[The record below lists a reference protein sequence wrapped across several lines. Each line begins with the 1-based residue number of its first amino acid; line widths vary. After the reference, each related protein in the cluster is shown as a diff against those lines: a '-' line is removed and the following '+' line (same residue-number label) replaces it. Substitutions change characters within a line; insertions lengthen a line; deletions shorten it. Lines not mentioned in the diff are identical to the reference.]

1 MPGHDLIVIGASAG
15 GIEALSELVK
25 DLPAELPAAVFVA
38 VHIPAHS
45 KSTLPKILG
54 RRSVL
59 PALKPEDGEEIRPG
73 RIYVAPPDR
82 HLLIK
87 RGFIHVVHGPRENG
101 SRPAIDPLFR
111 TAARAYGRRV
121 IGVVLS
127 GSLDDGTA
135 GLIAIKKRGGLSIV
149 QDPDEALYPGMP
161 QSAIDNSEVDYIL
174 PVSEIGSTLA
184 RLAVQP
190 VEEGGEAPMDDE
202 MEMEADIAELDMA
215 TLHSREKPG
224 RPSRFSCPQCQGVL
238 WEIDDDDIIRFR
250 CRVGHAYSP
259 EALLAE
265 QSDSVE
271 SALWAGL
278 RALEENGALMARM
291 AKAMRDKGNKRSAAR
306 FDEQGDNALA
316 RAETLRRMILGR
328 ERMTAAETE
337 TRQEASAD

>member
-1 MPGHDLIVIGASAG
+1 MHDLIVIGASAG
-15 GIEALSELVK
+15 GIAALSELVK
-25 DLPAELPAAVFVA
+25 DLPADLPAAVFVA
-38 VHIPAHS
+38 VHIPAHT

-54 RRSVL
+54 GRGVL
-59 PALKPEDGEEIRPG
+59 PALQPEDGEEIRPG

-82 HLLIK
+82 HMLIK
-87 RGFIHVVHGPRENG
+87 RGYIHVAHGPRENG

-149 QDPDEALYPGMP
+149 QDPHEALYPGMP

-174 PVSEIGSTLA
+174 PASEIASTLA
-184 RLAVQP
+184 RLAAQP
-190 VEEGGEAPMDDE
+190 VEEGGQAPMDDE

-224 RPSRFSCPQCQGVL
+224 RPSRFSCPQCRGVL
-238 WEIDDDDIIRFR
+238 WEIDDEHIIRFR

-278 RALEENGALMARM
+278 RALEENAALMARI
-291 AKAMRDKGNKRSAAR
+291 AKSMRERGNERSAGR
-306 FDEQGDNALA
+306 FDEQADGALM
-316 RAETLRRMILGR
+316 RAETLRRLILGR
-328 ERMTAAETE
+328 EPLTVAEPEKGREVTA
-337 TRQEASAD
+337 D